1 MNSKGC
7 QFYLFI
13 TSVFSLGFYF
23 LEGSDICNLINDDF
37 IDYDNKLLLVFSF
50 TMQQLTILFIN

>member
-7 QFYLFI
+7 EFYFFI
-13 TSVFSLGFYF
+13 TSLFFLGFYF

-50 TMQQLTILFIN
+50 TMHFVH